1 MSEQARCWI
10 DGDILPASEA
20 RVSVFDHGFLYG
32 DGVFEGVRFRNRT
45 PFRLDRHLR
54 RLRDSAAALLIRVP
68 LSAGQL
74 ARAVAETIAASPLDA
89 GYLRIIIT
97 RGVGPL
103 GIDPASCGRP
113 GVIVIADELDMLAES
128 RRVEGVKVIIAST
141 RRMTADRLDPRIKS
155 LNYLNAILARIEA
168 NQAGADE
175 AILLNHAGRV
185 AEGSADNLFIVKDG
199 ELKTPAVSEG
209 ALAGITRAT
218 VLELAGEKGMPV
230 RETLMTPY
238 DLYTAD
244 ECFLTGTG
252 ARLIAVREI
261 DGRPLASCPGEA
273 YRGLAAAYAALVAK
287 ETAAKLAPG
296 QADRVVT

>member
-10 DGDILPASEA
+10 DGDIVAASEA

-32 DGVFEGVRFRNRT
+32 DGVFEGMRFQHRT

-54 RLRDSAAALLIRVP
+54 RLRDSASALMISVP
-68 LSAGQL
+68 MTKEQL
-74 ARAVAETIAASPLDA
+74 TRAVAETIAASPLES

-103 GIDPASCGRP
+103 GIDPASCDRP
-113 GVIVIADELDMLAES
+113 GVIVIADELHMLDEA
-128 RRVEGVKVIIAST
+128 RRAEGVKVIIAST
-141 RRMTADRLDPRIKS
+141 RRMTPDRLDPRVKS

-168 NQAGADE
+168 NHAGADE

-218 VLELAGEKGMPV
+218 VLELAGERGMPV
-230 RETLMTPY
+230 REARLTPY

-252 ARLIAVREI
+252 ARLIPVREI
-261 DGRPLASCPGEA
+261 DGRPLASCPGPR
-273 YRGLAAAYAALVAK
+273 YRALSAAYSALVAK
-287 ETAAKLAPG
+287 ETG
-296 QADRVVT
+296 SIMVSGC